1 MKKTRTIQKELSD
14 EIPKIPR
21 IRTEKFRVAVISGIA
36 SLLVIIFSIL
46 YLSSSTS
53 QITQDVGIIFAILA
67 GIIPLALLQL
77 KEVQR
82 RESIDRHLPLFLLSL
97 VSSIQSGSN
106 LIQAILAVPERNM
119 GNLGPLLQNL
129 KANISWGMS
138 LEDGFANFSKKAG
151 TRMAKRVT
159 VLLEIAFKNGGNISE
174 NLETIQKHVTE
185 LRNLEKERKSALQP
199 YTYTIYIA
207 YVVFIAI
214 TVILSSQF
222 FTQIESVK
230 NMLEESNMGGTSNI
244 FAALSGVKIN
254 DLDAIMFNMSIIE
267 SIFGGL
273 AAGKIGSGSYVSGIK
288 HVIVM
293 IIIAVIAF
301 AVI

>member
-1 MKKTRTIQKELSD
+1 MKKTRTVQKEFSEEL
-14 EIPKIPR
+14 PKIPR
-21 IRTEKFRVAVISGIA
+21 IRTEKFRVSVISGIA
-36 SLLVIIFSIL
+36 SLLVIVFSML
-46 YLSSSTS
+46 YLSNSTN
-53 QITQDVGIIFAILA
+53 QITQDIGIIFAILA

-138 LEDGFANFSKKAG
+138 LEDGFTNFSKKAG
-151 TRMAKRVT
+151 TRMSKRVT
-159 VLLEIAFKNGGNISE
+159 VLLEIAFKNGGNVSE

-207 YVVFIAI
+207 YIVFIAI

-230 NMLEESNMGGTSNI
+230 NMLEESNMGGTGNI

-301 AVI
+301 AII

>member
-1 MKKTRTIQKELSD
+1 MKKTSQKEFNV
-14 EIPKIPR
+14 EVPKIPLV
-21 IRTEKFRVAVISGIA
+21 RTEKFRVTVISGVA
-36 SLLVIIFSIL
+36 SLFVIILSIF
-46 YLSSSTS
+46 YLSNSTNL
-53 QITQDVGIIFAILA
+53 ITRDVGIIFGILA
-67 GIIPLALLQL
+67 GVIPPTMLQL

-106 LIQAILAVPERNM
+106 LIQAIQLVPERNM

-138 LEDGFANFSKKAG
+138 LEEGFTNFSKKAG

-159 VLLEIAFKNGGNISE
+159 VLLEIAYKNGGNISE

-230 NMLEESNMGGTSNI
+230 NLLEQSNMRGTNNI

-254 DLDAIMFNMSIIE
+254 DLDSIMFNMAIIE

-273 AAGKIGSGSYVSGIK
+273 AAGKIGTGSYVSGIK
-288 HVIVM
+288 HVVVM

-301 AVI
+301 TVV

>member
-1 MKKTRTIQKELSD
+1 
-14 EIPKIPR
+14 
-21 IRTEKFRVAVISGIA
+21 
-36 SLLVIIFSIL
+36 
-46 YLSSSTS
+46 
-53 QITQDVGIIFAILA
+53 
-67 GIIPLALLQL
+67 
-77 KEVQR
+77 
-82 RESIDRHLPLFLLSL
+82 
-97 VSSIQSGSN
+97 
-106 LIQAILAVPERNM
+106 
-119 GNLGPLLQNL
+119 
-129 KANISWGMS
+129 MS

-159 VLLEIAFKNGGNISE
+159 VLLEIAFKNGGNVSE

-230 NMLEESNMGGTSNI
+230 NMLEESDMGGTSNI

-254 DLDAIMFNMSIIE
+254 DLDSIMFNMSIIE

>member
-1 MKKTRTIQKELSD
+1 MPKTKSLHQSTEV
-14 EIPKIPR
+14 EMPKIPLVK
-21 IRTEKFRVAVISGIA
+21 TEKFRVSIIAVAACTIVLTLS
-36 SLLVIIFSIL
+36 F
-46 YLSSSTS
+46 YLSSSIAMLTR
-53 QITQDVGIIFAILA
+53 DVGIIFGIIA

-82 RESIDRHLPLFLLSL
+82 KEGIDRHLPLFLLSL

-106 LIQAILAVPERNM
+106 LIQAIQIVPERNM
-119 GNLGPLLQNL
+119 GELGPILKNL

-138 LEDGFANFSKKAG
+138 IEDGFANFAKRAG

-159 VLLEIAFKNGGNISE
+159 VLLEIAYKNGGNVAE
-174 NLETIQKHVTE
+174 NLETIQKHVSE

-222 FTQIESVK
+222 FTQIDSVK
-230 NMLEESNMGGTSNI
+230 NLLVESNMQSNNMFEAI
-244 FAALSGVKIN
+244 SGVQIK
-254 DLDAIMFNMSIIE
+254 DLDSIMFNMAIIE
-267 SIFGGL
+267 SVFGGM
-273 AAGKIGSGSYVSGIK
+273 AAGKIGTGSYVAGIK
-288 HVIVM
+288 HVIIM
-293 IIIAVIAF
+293 IVIAVIAF
-301 AVI
+301 VVL

>member
-1 MKKTRTIQKELSD
+1 MKKTRTVQKEFNVEL
-14 EIPKIPR
+14 PKIPL
-21 IRTEKFRVAVISGIA
+21 IRTEKFRVAVISGVVSA
-36 SLLVIIFSIL
+36 LVIVFSL
-46 YLSSSTS
+46 FYLSATNL
-53 QITQDVGIIFAILA
+53 ITRDIGIIFGILA
-67 GIIPLALLQL
+67 GVIPLTLLQL

-106 LIQAILAVPERNM
+106 LIQAIQMVPERNM

-138 LEDGFANFSKKAG
+138 LEDGFTNFSKKAG
-151 TRMAKRVT
+151 TRMAKRVI
-159 VLLEIAFKNGGNISE
+159 VLLEIAYKNGGNISE

-230 NMLEESNMGGTSNI
+230 HLLEQSNIKGTSNI

-254 DLDAIMFNMSIIE
+254 DLNSIMFNMSIIE

-273 AAGKIGSGSYVSGIK
+273 AAGKIGTGSYVSGIK
-288 HVIVM
+288 HVVVM

-301 AVI
+301 TAI

>member
-1 MKKTRTIQKELSD
+1 MKKTSQTEFNV
-14 EIPKIPR
+14 EVPKIPL
-21 IRTEKFRVAVISGIA
+21 IRTEKFRVTVISGVA
-36 SLLVIIFSIL
+36 SLFVIIVSIF
-46 YLSSSTS
+46 YLSNSTNL
-53 QITQDVGIIFAILA
+53 ITRDVGIIFGILA
-67 GIIPLALLQL
+67 GVIPPTMLQL

-106 LIQAILAVPERNM
+106 LIQAIQLVPERNM

-138 LEDGFANFSKKAG
+138 LEDGFTNFSKKAG

-159 VLLEIAFKNGGNISE
+159 VLLEIAYKNGGNISE

-230 NMLEESNMGGTSNI
+230 NLLEQSNMRGTNNI

-254 DLDAIMFNMSIIE
+254 DLDSIMFNMAIIE

-273 AAGKIGSGSYVSGIK
+273 AAGKIGTGSYVSGIK
-288 HVIVM
+288 HVVVM

-301 AVI
+301 TVV

>member
-1 MKKTRTIQKELSD
+1 MKNTSQKEFN
-14 EIPKIPR
+14 EEVPKIPLV
-21 IRTEKFRVAVISGIA
+21 RTEKFRVTVISGVA
-36 SLLVIIFSIL
+36 SLFVIIFSIF
-46 YLSSSTS
+46 YLSNSTNL
-53 QITQDVGIIFAILA
+53 ITRDVGIIFGILA
-67 GIIPLALLQL
+67 GVIPPTMLQL

-106 LIQAILAVPERNM
+106 LIQAIQLVPERNM

-138 LEDGFANFSKKAG
+138 LEDGFTNFSKKAG

-159 VLLEIAFKNGGNISE
+159 VLLEIAYKNGGNISE

-230 NMLEESNMGGTSNI
+230 NLLEQSNMRGTNNI

-254 DLDAIMFNMSIIE
+254 DLDSIMFNMAIIE

-273 AAGKIGSGSYVSGIK
+273 AAGKIGTGSYVSGIK
-288 HVIVM
+288 HVVVM

-301 AVI
+301 TVV